1 VKGNKAIT
9 IRRSNKG
16 QKSTPATQLNKNYY
30 HLKYLKSIFIIIIV
44 LLTLFASCTNS
55 QNTPTGNSEQQL
67 PALIP
72 YRVDDNWGYCDK
84 DKKIIIQPSYK
95 EAYFF
100 SEGLA
105 PVKINGKFGFID
117 ENGQVVIKPFYYGAS
132 NFNNGLAW
140 VKFYSVDQKAYK
152 CGFINKKVRLL

>member
-84 DKKIIIQPSYK
+84 DKRSLILTIIQRSI
-95 EAYFF
+95 F
-100 SEGLA
+100 L
-105 PVKINGKFGFID
+105 
-117 ENGQVVIKPFYYGAS
+117 Q
-132 NFNNGLAW
+132 
-140 VKFYSVDQKAYK
+140 
-152 CGFINKKVRLL
+152 